1 MVIDKKIE
9 PHNFMQGVQLTGHG
23 GLDKL
28 VYKEDLPIPTPN
40 NNEVLIQVSAAGVNN
55 TDINTRLGWYS
66 KKTILPDNLKTKK
79 DFQDLKNEKLS
90 WAGDELLFPIIQGAD
105 ICGHIV
111 KVGKNVKRSRL
122 GERVIVRTMQN
133 NNLGMRTVGSEING
147 GFAQFASIDT
157 REAFLINSNWTDIEL
172 ASIPCSYST
181 AEGMLQK
188 ASAGKENILITG
200 ASGGV
205 GTAAIQLANLR
216 GANVIAQCSKE
227 KAKDLKKIGAHKT
240 IDRNDSLIQSLGKN
254 SIDLVVD
261 LVGGTQWPQILEI
274 LKSGGRY
281 VVSGA
286 IAGPIVELDLR
297 TMYLKDLTFYGST
310 FNHVNV
316 FYDLINYIE
325 RNKIKPI
332 IARTFSL
339 KDIKLAQE
347 MFLEKK
353 FVGKIVLVP

>member
-1 MVIDKKIE
+1 MNKIKMDSYM
-9 PHNFMQGVQLTGHG
+9 HGVHLIGHG
-23 GLDKL
+23 GFDKL
-28 VYKEDLPIPTPN
+28 VYRDDLPIPIPN
-40 NNEVLIQVSAAGVNN
+40 ENEVLIEVSAAGVNN

-66 KKTILPDNLKTKK
+66 KKIIQETNQGGDK
-79 DFQDLKNEKLS
+79 DFQELENDSGS
-90 WAGDELLFPIIQGAD
+90 WSGEGLAFPIIQGAD
-105 ICGHIV
+105 VCGHIV
-111 KVGKNVKRSRL
+111 KVGKSIDDSRI

-133 NNLGMRTVGSEING
+133 NYLGMKTMGSEIHG
-147 GFAQFASIDT
+147 GFAQYTCVDSN
-157 REAFLINSNWTDIEL
+157 EAFLINSNWTDIEL

-227 KAKDLKKIGAHKT
+227 KAEDLKKIGAHKT

-261 LVGGTQWPQILEI
+261 LVGGIQWPQILET

-297 TMYLKDLTFYGST
+297 TLYLKDLTFYGST

>member
-1 MVIDKKIE
+1 MNKIKIDSYM
-9 PHNFMQGVQLTGHG
+9 HGVHLIGHG
-23 GLDKL
+23 GFDKL
-28 VYKEDLPIPTPN
+28 IYRDDLPIPIPN
-40 NNEVLIQVSAAGVNN
+40 ENEVLIQVSAAGVNN

-66 KKTILPDNLKTKK
+66 KKIIQETNQGGDKG
-79 DFQDLKNEKLS
+79 FQELENDSGS
-90 WAGDELLFPIIQGAD
+90 WSGEGLAFPIIQGAD
-105 ICGHIV
+105 VCGHIV
-111 KVGKNVKRSRL
+111 KVGKSIDDSRI

-133 NNLGMRTVGSEING
+133 NYLGMKTMGSEIHG
-147 GFAQFASIDT
+147 GFAQYTCVDSN
-157 REAFLINSNWTDIEL
+157 EAFLINSNWTDIEL

-227 KAKDLKKIGAHKT
+227 KAEDLKKIGAHKT

-261 LVGGTQWPQILEI
+261 LVGGIQWPQILET

-297 TMYLKDLTFYGST
+297 TLYLKDLTFYGST

-325 RNKIKPI
+325 RNNIKPI

>member
-1 MVIDKKIE
+1 MNKIKIDSYM
-9 PHNFMQGVQLTGHG
+9 HGVHLIGHG
-23 GLDKL
+23 GFDKL
-28 VYKEDLPIPTPN
+28 IYRDDLPIPIPN
-40 NNEVLIQVSAAGVNN
+40 ENEVLIQVSAAGVNN

-66 KKTILPDNLKTKK
+66 KKIIQETNQGGDKG
-79 DFQDLKNEKLS
+79 FQELENDSGS
-90 WAGDELLFPIIQGAD
+90 WSGEGLAFPIIQGAD
-105 ICGHIV
+105 VCGHIV
-111 KVGKNVKRSRL
+111 KVGKSIDDSRI

-133 NNLGMRTVGSEING
+133 NYLGMKTMGSEIHG
-147 GFAQFASIDT
+147 GFAQYTCVDSN
-157 REAFLINSNWTDIEL
+157 EAFLINSNWTDIEL

-227 KAKDLKKIGAHKT
+227 KAEDLKKIGAHKT
-240 IDRNDSLIQSLGKN
+240 IDRNDSLVQSLGKN

-261 LVGGTQWPQILEI
+261 LVGGIQWPQILET

-297 TMYLKDLTFYGST
+297 TLYLKDLTFYGST

>member
-1 MVIDKKIE
+1 MNKIKIDSYM
-9 PHNFMQGVQLTGHG
+9 HGVHLIGHG
-23 GLDKL
+23 GFDKL
-28 VYKEDLPIPTPN
+28 IYRDDLLIPIPN
-40 NNEVLIQVSAAGVNN
+40 ENEVLIQVSAAGVNN

-66 KKTILPDNLKTKK
+66 KKIIQETNQGGDKG
-79 DFQDLKNEKLS
+79 FQELENDSGS
-90 WAGDELLFPIIQGAD
+90 WSGEGLAFPIIQGAD
-105 ICGHIV
+105 VCGHIV
-111 KVGKNVKRSRL
+111 KVGKSIDDSRI

-133 NNLGMRTVGSEING
+133 NYLGMKTMGSEIHG
-147 GFAQFASIDT
+147 GFAQYTCVDSN
-157 REAFLINSNWTDIEL
+157 EAFLINSNWTDIEL

-227 KAKDLKKIGAHKT
+227 KAEDLKKIGAHKT

-261 LVGGTQWPQILEI
+261 LVGGIQWPQILET

-297 TMYLKDLTFYGST
+297 TLYLKDLTFYGST

>member
-1 MVIDKKIE
+1 MNKIKIDSYM
-9 PHNFMQGVQLTGHG
+9 HGVHLIGHG
-23 GLDKL
+23 GFDKL
-28 VYKEDLPIPTPN
+28 IYRDDLLIPIPN
-40 NNEVLIQVSAAGVNN
+40 ENEVLIEVSAAGVNN

-66 KKTILPDNLKTKK
+66 KKIIQETNQGGDK
-79 DFQDLKNEKLS
+79 DFQELENDSGS
-90 WAGDELLFPIIQGAD
+90 WSGEGLAFPIIQGAD
-105 ICGHIV
+105 VCGHIV
-111 KVGKNVKRSRL
+111 KVGKSIDDSRI

-133 NNLGMRTVGSEING
+133 NYLGMKTMGSEIHG
-147 GFAQFASIDT
+147 GFAQYTCVDSN
-157 REAFLINSNWTDIEL
+157 EAFLINSNWTDIEL

-227 KAKDLKKIGAHKT
+227 KAEDLKKIGAHKT

-261 LVGGTQWPQILEI
+261 LVGGIQWPQILET

-297 TMYLKDLTFYGST
+297 TLYLKDLTFYGST

-325 RNKIKPI
+325 RNNIKPI

>member
-1 MVIDKKIE
+1 MNKIKIDSYM
-9 PHNFMQGVQLTGHG
+9 HGVHLIGHG
-23 GLDKL
+23 GFDKL
-28 VYKEDLPIPTPN
+28 VYRDDLPIPNPN
-40 NNEVLIQVSAAGVNN
+40 ENEVLIQVSAAGVNN

-66 KKTILPDNLKTKK
+66 KKIIQETNQGGDKGFQELEK
-79 DFQDLKNEKLS
+79 DSGS
-90 WAGDELLFPIIQGAD
+90 WSGEGLAFPIIQGAD
-105 ICGHIV
+105 VCGHIV
-111 KVGKNVKRSRL
+111 KVGKSIDDSRI

-133 NNLGMRTVGSEING
+133 NYLGMKTMGSEIHG
-147 GFAQFASIDT
+147 GFAQYTCVDSN
-157 REAFLINSNWTDIEL
+157 EAFLINSNWTDIEL

-227 KAKDLKKIGAHKT
+227 KAEDLKKIGAHKT

-261 LVGGTQWPQILEI
+261 LVGGIQWPQILET

-297 TMYLKDLTFYGST
+297 TLYLKDLTFYGST

>member
-1 MVIDKKIE
+1 MNKIKMDSYM
-9 PHNFMQGVQLTGHG
+9 HGVHLIGHG
-23 GLDKL
+23 GFDKL
-28 VYKEDLPIPTPN
+28 VYRDDLPIPIPN
-40 NNEVLIQVSAAGVNN
+40 ENEVLIEVSAAGVNN

-66 KKTILPDNLKTKK
+66 KKIIQETNQGGDKG
-79 DFQDLKNEKLS
+79 FQELENDSGS
-90 WAGDELLFPIIQGAD
+90 WSGEGLAFPIIQGAD
-105 ICGHIV
+105 VCGHIV
-111 KVGKNVKRSRL
+111 KVGKSIDDSRI

-133 NNLGMRTVGSEING
+133 NYLGMKTMGSEIHG
-147 GFAQFASIDT
+147 GFAQYTCVDSN
-157 REAFLINSNWTDIEL
+157 EAFLINSNWTDIEL

-227 KAKDLKKIGAHKT
+227 KAEDLKKIGAHKT

-261 LVGGTQWPQILEI
+261 LVGGIQWPQILET

-297 TMYLKDLTFYGST
+297 TLYLKDLTFYGST

>member
-1 MVIDKKIE
+1 MNKIKIDSYM
-9 PHNFMQGVQLTGHG
+9 HGVHLIGHG
-23 GLDKL
+23 GFDKL
-28 VYKEDLPIPTPN
+28 VYRDDLPIPIPN
-40 NNEVLIQVSAAGVNN
+40 ENEVLIQVSAAGVNN

-66 KKTILPDNLKTKK
+66 KKIIQETNQGGDKG
-79 DFQDLKNEKLS
+79 FQELENDSGS
-90 WAGDELLFPIIQGAD
+90 WSGEGLAFPIIQGAD
-105 ICGHIV
+105 VCGHIV
-111 KVGKNVKRSRL
+111 KVGKSIDDSRI

-133 NNLGMRTVGSEING
+133 NYLGMKTMGSEIHG
-147 GFAQFASIDT
+147 GFAQYTCVDSN
-157 REAFLINSNWTDIEL
+157 EAFLINSNWTDIEL

-227 KAKDLKKIGAHKT
+227 KAEDLKKIGAHKT

-261 LVGGTQWPQILEI
+261 LVGGIQWPQILET

-297 TMYLKDLTFYGST
+297 TLYLKDLTFYGST

>member
-1 MVIDKKIE
+1 MNKIKIDSYM
-9 PHNFMQGVQLTGHG
+9 HGVHLIGHG
-23 GLDKL
+23 GFDKL
-28 VYKEDLPIPTPN
+28 IYRDDLPIPIPN
-40 NNEVLIQVSAAGVNN
+40 ENEVLIQVSAAGVNN

-66 KKTILPDNLKTKK
+66 KKIIQETNQGGDKG
-79 DFQDLKNEKLS
+79 FQELENDSGS
-90 WAGDELLFPIIQGAD
+90 WSGEGLAFPIIQGAD
-105 ICGHIV
+105 VCGHIV
-111 KVGKNVKRSRL
+111 KVGKSIDDSRI

-133 NNLGMRTVGSEING
+133 NYLGMKTMGSEIHG
-147 GFAQFASIDT
+147 GFAQYTCVDSN
-157 REAFLINSNWTDIEL
+157 EAFLINSNWTDIEL

-205 GTAAIQLANLR
+205 GSAAVQLANLR

-227 KAKDLKKIGAHKT
+227 KAEDLKKIGAHKT

-261 LVGGTQWPQILEI
+261 LVGGIQWPQILET

-297 TMYLKDLTFYGST
+297 TLYLKDLTFYGST

>member
-1 MVIDKKIE
+1 MDSYM
-9 PHNFMQGVQLTGHG
+9 HGVHLIGHG
-23 GLDKL
+23 GFDKL
-28 VYKEDLPIPTPN
+28 VYRDDLPIPIPN
-40 NNEVLIQVSAAGVNN
+40 ENEVLIEVSAAGVNN

-66 KKTILPDNLKTKK
+66 KKIIQETNQGGDKG
-79 DFQDLKNEKLS
+79 FQELENDSGS
-90 WAGDELLFPIIQGAD
+90 WSGEGLAFPIIQGAD
-105 ICGHIV
+105 VCGHIV
-111 KVGKNVKRSRL
+111 KVGKSIDDSRI

-133 NNLGMRTVGSEING
+133 NYLGMKTMGSEIHG
-147 GFAQFASIDT
+147 GFAQYTCVDSN
-157 REAFLINSNWTDIEL
+157 EAFLINSNWTDIEL

-227 KAKDLKKIGAHKT
+227 KAEDLKKIGAHKT

-261 LVGGTQWPQILEI
+261 LVGGIQWPQILET

-297 TMYLKDLTFYGST
+297 TLYLKDLTFYGST

>member
-1 MVIDKKIE
+1 MNKIKIDSYM
-9 PHNFMQGVQLTGHG
+9 HGVHLIGHG
-23 GLDKL
+23 GFDKL
-28 VYKEDLPIPTPN
+28 VYRDDLPIPIPN
-40 NNEVLIQVSAAGVNN
+40 ENEVLIQVSAAGVNN

-66 KKTILPDNLKTKK
+66 KKIIQETNQGGDKG
-79 DFQDLKNEKLS
+79 FQELENDSGS
-90 WAGDELLFPIIQGAD
+90 WSGEGLAFPIIQGAD
-105 ICGHIV
+105 VCGHIV
-111 KVGKNVKRSRL
+111 KVGKSIDDSRI

-133 NNLGMRTVGSEING
+133 NYLGMKTMGSEIHG
-147 GFAQFASIDT
+147 GFAQYTCVDSN
-157 REAFLINSNWTDIEL
+157 EAFLINSNWTDIEL

-227 KAKDLKKIGAHKT
+227 KAEDLKKIGAHKT
-240 IDRNDSLIQSLGKN
+240 IDKNDSLIQSLGKN

-261 LVGGTQWPQILEI
+261 LVGGIQWPQILET

-297 TMYLKDLTFYGST
+297 TLYLKDLTFYGST

>member
-1 MVIDKKIE
+1 MNKIKIDSYM
-9 PHNFMQGVQLTGHG
+9 HGVHLIGHG
-23 GLDKL
+23 GFDKL
-28 VYKEDLPIPTPN
+28 VYRDDLPIPIPN
-40 NNEVLIQVSAAGVNN
+40 ENEVLIEVSAAGVNN

-66 KKTILPDNLKTKK
+66 KKIIQETNQGGDKGFQELEK
-79 DFQDLKNEKLS
+79 DSGS
-90 WAGDELLFPIIQGAD
+90 WSGEGLAFPIIQGAD
-105 ICGHIV
+105 VCGHIV
-111 KVGKNVKRSRL
+111 KVGKSIDDSRI

-133 NNLGMRTVGSEING
+133 NYLGMKTMGSEIHG
-147 GFAQFASIDT
+147 GFAQYTCVDSN
-157 REAFLINSNWTDIEL
+157 EAFLINSNWTDIEL

-227 KAKDLKKIGAHKT
+227 KAEDLKKIGAHKT

-261 LVGGTQWPQILEI
+261 LVGGIQWPQILET

-297 TMYLKDLTFYGST
+297 TLYLKDLTFYGST

>member
-1 MVIDKKIE
+1 MNKIKMDSYM
-9 PHNFMQGVQLTGHG
+9 HGVHLIGHG
-23 GLDKL
+23 GFDKL
-28 VYKEDLPIPTPN
+28 VYRDDLPIPIPN
-40 NNEVLIQVSAAGVNN
+40 ENEVLIEVSAAGVNN

-66 KKTILPDNLKTKK
+66 KKIIQETNQGGDKG
-79 DFQDLKNEKLS
+79 FQELENDSGS
-90 WAGDELLFPIIQGAD
+90 WSGEGLAFPIIQGAD
-105 ICGHIV
+105 VCGHIV
-111 KVGKNVKRSRL
+111 KVGKSIDDSRI

-133 NNLGMRTVGSEING
+133 NYLGMKTMGSEIHG
-147 GFAQFASIDT
+147 GFAQYTCVDSN
-157 REAFLINSNWTDIEL
+157 EAFLINSNWTDIEL

-227 KAKDLKKIGAHKT
+227 KAEDLKKIGAHKT
-240 IDRNDSLIQSLGKN
+240 IDRNDSLVQSLGKN

-261 LVGGTQWPQILEI
+261 LVGGIQWPQILET

-297 TMYLKDLTFYGST
+297 TLYLKDLTFYGST

>member
-1 MVIDKKIE
+1 MNKIKMDSYM
-9 PHNFMQGVQLTGHG
+9 HGVHLIGHG
-23 GLDKL
+23 GFDKL
-28 VYKEDLPIPTPN
+28 VYRDDLPIPNPN
-40 NNEVLIQVSAAGVNN
+40 ENEVLIQVSAAGVNN

-66 KKTILPDNLKTKK
+66 KKIIQETNQGGDKG
-79 DFQDLKNEKLS
+79 FQELENDSGS
-90 WAGDELLFPIIQGAD
+90 WSGEGLAFPIIQGAD
-105 ICGHIV
+105 VCGHIV
-111 KVGKNVKRSRL
+111 KVGKSIDDSRI

-133 NNLGMRTVGSEING
+133 NYLGMKTMGSEIHG
-147 GFAQFASIDT
+147 GFAQYTCVDSN
-157 REAFLINSNWTDIEL
+157 EAFLINSNWTDIEL

-227 KAKDLKKIGAHKT
+227 KAEDLKKIGAHKT

-261 LVGGTQWPQILEI
+261 LVGGIQWPQILET

-297 TMYLKDLTFYGST
+297 TLYLKDLTFYGST

>member
-1 MVIDKKIE
+1 MNKIKIDSYM
-9 PHNFMQGVQLTGHG
+9 HGVHLIGHG
-23 GLDKL
+23 GFDKL
-28 VYKEDLPIPTPN
+28 VYRDDLPIPIPN
-40 NNEVLIQVSAAGVNN
+40 ENEVLIEVSAAGVNN

-66 KKTILPDNLKTKK
+66 KKIIQETNQGGDKG
-79 DFQDLKNEKLS
+79 FQELENDSGS
-90 WAGDELLFPIIQGAD
+90 WSGEGLAFPIIQGAD
-105 ICGHIV
+105 VCGHIV
-111 KVGKNVKRSRL
+111 KVGKSIDDSRI

-133 NNLGMRTVGSEING
+133 NYLGMKTMGSEIHG
-147 GFAQFASIDT
+147 GFAQYTCVDSN
-157 REAFLINSNWTDIEL
+157 EAFLINSNWTDIEL

-227 KAKDLKKIGAHKT
+227 KAEDLKKIGAHKT

-261 LVGGTQWPQILEI
+261 LVGGIQWPQILET

-297 TMYLKDLTFYGST
+297 TLYLKDLTFYGST

>member
-1 MVIDKKIE
+1 MNKIKIDSYM
-9 PHNFMQGVQLTGHG
+9 HGVHLIGHG
-23 GLDKL
+23 GFDKL
-28 VYKEDLPIPTPN
+28 VYRDDLPIPIPN
-40 NNEVLIQVSAAGVNN
+40 ENEVLIQVSAAGVNN

-66 KKTILPDNLKTKK
+66 KKIIQETNQGGDKGFQELEK
-79 DFQDLKNEKLS
+79 DSGS
-90 WAGDELLFPIIQGAD
+90 WSGEGLAFPIIQGAD
-105 ICGHIV
+105 VCGHIV
-111 KVGKNVKRSRL
+111 KVGKSIDDSRI

-133 NNLGMRTVGSEING
+133 NYLGMKTMGSEIHG
-147 GFAQFASIDT
+147 GFAQYTCVDSN
-157 REAFLINSNWTDIEL
+157 EAFLINSNWTDIEL

-227 KAKDLKKIGAHKT
+227 KAEDLKKIGAHKT

-261 LVGGTQWPQILEI
+261 LVGGIQWPQILET

-297 TMYLKDLTFYGST
+297 TLYLKDLTFYGST

>member
-1 MVIDKKIE
+1 MNKIKIDSYM
-9 PHNFMQGVQLTGHG
+9 HGVHLIGHG
-23 GLDKL
+23 GFDKL
-28 VYKEDLPIPTPN
+28 IYRDDLPIPIPN
-40 NNEVLIQVSAAGVNN
+40 ENEVLIQVSAAGVNN

-66 KKTILPDNLKTKK
+66 KKIIQETNQGGDKG
-79 DFQDLKNEKLS
+79 FQELENDSGS
-90 WAGDELLFPIIQGAD
+90 WSGEGLAFPIIQGAD
-105 ICGHIV
+105 VCGHIV
-111 KVGKNVKRSRL
+111 KVGKSIDDSRI

-133 NNLGMRTVGSEING
+133 NYLGMKTMGSEIHG
-147 GFAQFASIDT
+147 GFAQYTCVDSN
-157 REAFLINSNWTDIEL
+157 EAFLINSNWTDIEL

-227 KAKDLKKIGAHKT
+227 KAEDLKKIGAHKT

-261 LVGGTQWPQILEI
+261 LVGGIQWPQILET

-297 TMYLKDLTFYGST
+297 TLYLKDLTFYGST

>member
-1 MVIDKKIE
+1 MNKIKIDSYM
-9 PHNFMQGVQLTGHG
+9 HGVHLIGHG
-23 GLDKL
+23 GFDKL
-28 VYKEDLPIPTPN
+28 VYRDDLPIPNPN
-40 NNEVLIQVSAAGVNN
+40 ENEVLIQVSAAGVNN

-66 KKTILPDNLKTKK
+66 KKIIQETNQGGDKG
-79 DFQDLKNEKLS
+79 FQELENDSGS
-90 WAGDELLFPIIQGAD
+90 WSGEGLAFPIIQGAD
-105 ICGHIV
+105 VCGHIV
-111 KVGKNVKRSRL
+111 KVGKSIDDSRI

-133 NNLGMRTVGSEING
+133 NYLGMKTMGSEIHG
-147 GFAQFASIDT
+147 GFAQYTCVDSN
-157 REAFLINSNWTDIEL
+157 EAFLINSNWTDTEL

-227 KAKDLKKIGAHKT
+227 KAEDLKKIGAHKT

-261 LVGGTQWPQILEI
+261 LVGGIQWPQILET

-297 TMYLKDLTFYGST
+297 TLYLKDLTFYGST